1 MGKKTISGW
10 NKTKQKLLNEITQKT
25 GKSQSQIV
33 REALAF
39 YQLFLAFEDNYH
51 MMVRLRQSL
60 PAKKIIGR
68 PKKGSIS

>member
-10 NKTKQKLLNEITQKT
+10 NKQKQKLLDEITQKT

-39 YQLFLAFEDNYH
+39 YQLFLAFEENYH
-51 MMVRLRQSL
+51 AMIRLRSTL
-60 PAKKIIGR
+60 PSKKIIGR
-68 PKKGSIS
+68 PKKGNT